1 VKDGWILGQTEGTW
15 KLFGK
20 LVFWGNRQRRGTHVS
35 VPKIGSRDGVLCF
48 GGIQRFYAELR
59 RELGWGNFDLVIS
72 EVLPVGP
79 RGFIEEGD
87 HLCAFCVF
95 EGMFCVAC

>member
-1 VKDGWILGQTEGTW
+1 LGQTEGTW

-20 LVFWGNRQRRGTHVS
+20 LVFWGNRQRRGTDVS
-35 VPKIGSRDGVLCF
+35 VPKIGSRDGLLCF

-59 RELGWGNFDLVIS
+59 RELRWGNFDLVIF

-79 RGFIEEGD
+79 REVIEEGD
-87 HLCAFCVF
+87 HLCAFGVF